1 MIDVLYIQSIFYA
14 KGLFEIIFY
23 HKHLDNSKDIVF
35 DKRGWELPDFQDSTM
50 LIQRIANKLSHL
62 IEPKFSTVKKV

>member
-1 MIDVLYIQSIFYA
+1 MIDVLYIQSIFYV

-23 HKHLDNSKDIVF
+23 HKHLDNSKDLAF
-35 DKRGWELPDFQDSTM
+35 DKRRKFPDFHDATM
-50 LIQRIANKLSHL
+50 SIQRIANELSHL

>member
-23 HKHLDNSKDIVF
+23 HKHLDNSKDLTF
-35 DKRGWELPDFQDSTM
+35 DKRGKLPDFQGNTM

>member
-23 HKHLDNSKDIVF
+23 HKHLDNSKDLVF
-35 DKRGWELPDFQDSTM
+35 DKQGKLPDFQDSTM

>member
-23 HKHLDNSKDIVF
+23 YKLLDNSKDIAF
-35 DKRGWELPDFQDSTM
+35 DKRRKFFDFQNAR
-50 LIQRIANKLSHL
+50 IAIHRIANKLSHL

>member
-23 HKHLDNSKDIVF
+23 HRHLDNSKDITF
-35 DKRGWELPDFQDSTM
+35 DKRREFFDFQNAT
-50 LIQRIANKLSHL
+50 IAIHRIANELLHL